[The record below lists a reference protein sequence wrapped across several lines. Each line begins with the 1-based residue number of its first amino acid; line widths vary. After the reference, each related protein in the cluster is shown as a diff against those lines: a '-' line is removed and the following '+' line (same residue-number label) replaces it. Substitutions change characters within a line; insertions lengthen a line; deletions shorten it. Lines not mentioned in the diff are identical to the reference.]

1 MMDDDREENV
11 HFRML
16 PDEEAEES
24 AIPAQADELRI
35 ERLSQRMTLI
45 SILIPV
51 LIVVI
56 LGVAYLDIK
65 RRVIRTE
72 DTGAETAQHLTEDLE
87 SRFSSLS
94 LSQAHLEEAVA
105 KVQDQSNQS
114 LAKAQVNLKKMD
126 ETLEK
131 TRKAMA
137 SQKDLQAASQK
148 IDQGLANVARST
160 DEIRAQVDQL
170 SQSLPSR
177 LGQLEQRLTDLDARL
192 TELQKS
198 LTSLENSKIDKA
210 ALDLA
215 LKLESL
221 KLKRAF
227 DVQIGELQEQIRSQ
241 RQTSVNQSRKPP
253 VSSPSPAIPKASQ
266 TTAPPGSIDSGKLQ
280 EQTID
285 R

>member
-1 MMDDDREENV
+1 MNDDHDENV

-24 AIPAQADELRI
+24 VIPAQVDELRI

-72 DTGAETAQHLTEDLE
+72 DTGAETAQHLSENLE

-105 KVQDQSNQS
+105 KLQDQTNQS
-114 LAKAQVNLKKMD
+114 MARAQVNLKKMD
-126 ETLEK
+126 EKLEK
-131 TRKAMA
+131 TRKAMV
-137 SQKDLQAASQK
+137 SPKDLQAASRK
-148 IDQGLANVARST
+148 MDQGLANVARST

-192 TELQKS
+192 TGLQKS
-198 LTSLENSKIDKA
+198 LSSLENSKIDKA
-210 ALDLA
+210 TLDLA
-215 LKLESL
+215 LKLEIL

-227 DVQIGELQEQIRSQ
+227 DVQIEELQEQIQSQ
-241 RQTSVNQSRKPP
+241 RKRSVNQSLKPP
-253 VSSPSPAIPKASQ
+253 VSSSSPAVPKASQ
-266 TTAPPGSIDSGKLQ
+266 TKAPPGSIDSGKLQ

>member
-1 MMDDDREENV
+1 MMDDDRDEDV
-11 HFRML
+11 QFRML

-24 AIPAQADELRI
+24 VIPAQADELRI

-72 DTGAETAQHLTEDLE
+72 DTGAETAQHLSEDVE

-105 KVQDQSNQS
+105 KVQDQTNQS
-114 LAKAQVNLKKMD
+114 LARAQVNLKKMD

-131 TRKAMA
+131 TRKAMV
-137 SQKDLQAASQK
+137 SQKDMQAASRK
-148 IDQGLANVARST
+148 MDQGLANVARST

-198 LTSLENSKIDKA
+198 LSSLENSKIDKA
-210 ALDLA
+210 TLDLA
-215 LKLESL
+215 LKLEVLKIKRSFEAQLEELKAQIQSL
-221 KLKRAF
+221 R
-227 DVQIGELQEQIRSQ
+227 QSSSSQSPGRPRS
-241 RQTSVNQSRKPP
+241 SH
-253 VSSPSPAIPKASQ
+253 SSPASK
-266 TTAPPGSIDSGKLQ
+266 TPPGKEPPGSLDSGKLQ